1 MWGLIAVWAGII
13 ISKVFFGE
21 NDTFSSAAWRE
32 EKKNELNIDTVLKF
46 VRKEGFIPELVD
58 RNTLRFKC
66 QGVYYL
72 IGVSENNFIQVV
84 KGFNL
89 DAQDNRTAMREAAMI
104 VMAEIRCC
112 KVIVT
117 AETVS
122 FAIEAYAGKL
132 IDFAAY
138 FHAYL
143 KIIDAAHRLFV
154 ERLDGIYADENRY
167 IRQAQRTRTC

>member
-1 MWGLIAVWAGII
+1 MWGLIAAWAGII
-13 ISKVFFGE
+13 ISKVFSGE

-46 VRKEGFIPELVD
+46 VRKEGFIPESVD
-58 RNTLRFKC
+58 RNTLIFKC
-66 QGVYYL
+66 QGDIYL
-72 IGVSENNFIQVV
+72 IGVSENNFIQVI

-89 DAQDNRTAMREAAMI
+89 DAQDNRTAMRKAAMI

-132 IDFAAY
+132 ADFVAY
-138 FHAYL
+138 FHTYL
-143 KIIDAAHRLFV
+143 EILDASFRLFV

-167 IRQAQRTRTC
+167 IRQTQRTGIC

>member
-1 MWGLIAVWAGII
+1 MWGLIGVWIGII
-13 ISKVFFGE
+13 ISKVFSGE

-46 VRKEGFIPELVD
+46 VRKEGCIPESVD
-58 RNTLRFKC
+58 RNTLRFKY
-66 QGVYYL
+66 QGDIYL

-89 DAQDNRTAMREAAMI
+89 DEQDDRTAIREAAMI

-122 FAIEAYAGKL
+122 FAIEVYVGKL
-132 IDFAAY
+132 ADFAAY
-138 FHAYL
+138 FHTYL
-143 KIIDAAHRLFV
+143 RILDASCRLFID
-154 ERLDGIYADENRY
+154 RLDRMYADENRY
-167 IRQAQRTRTC
+167 IRKARRTGIC